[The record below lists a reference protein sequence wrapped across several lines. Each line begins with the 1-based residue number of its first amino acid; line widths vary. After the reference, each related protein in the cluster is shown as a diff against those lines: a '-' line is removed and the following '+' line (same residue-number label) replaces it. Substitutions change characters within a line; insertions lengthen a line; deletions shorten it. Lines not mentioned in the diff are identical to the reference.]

1 MADYS
6 SDLLVLSGAA
16 APHGDEDLP
25 EYRGVAWH
33 YGDPLVEQRAFSIG
47 AGVVDRSHRRVIKVE
62 GEDAGTFLNN
72 LLSQKLDSLSD
83 AHTAALDLDLHGH
96 VLHHMGVLTHAG
108 VFYLDVPAP
117 QFDSLF
123 DYLTKMIFWSKVEIT
138 EADVAIL
145 TLVGP
150 DRPKAHGLVREMV
163 DSTDVFV
170 PRSELLSTAKAFIDD
185 GVKPVGLMA
194 YTAERVKALVPEIG
208 IDMDEKS
215 IPHES
220 PVLLKQAVHLNKG
233 CYRGQETVARVE
245 NLGRSPRA
253 LVMVHIDGSS
263 PEQPK
268 PGESITSGGR
278 KVGRMGTVVHD
289 MDYGPIAL
297 ALIKRS
303 SLNAP
308 ELLCGVTA
316 LSIDPDSLPKET
328 GIQAG
333 RAAINKLKG
342 L

>member
-6 SDLLVLSGAA
+6 SDLLVLKGAST
-16 APHGDEDLP
+16 PHGDEDLP

-47 AGVVDRSHRRVIKVE
+47 AGFVDRSHRKVIKVE

-72 LLSQKLDSLSD
+72 LLSQKVDDLSNG
-83 AHTAALDLDLHGH
+83 HTAALDLDGQGH
-96 VLHHMGVLTHAG
+96 ILHHMGVLEHDGTI
-108 VFYLDVPAP
+108 YLDVPEP
-117 QFDSLF
+117 QFASLLE
-123 DYLTKMIFWSKVEIT
+123 YLTKMIFWSKVDIA
-138 EADVAIL
+138 EAELALI

-150 DRPKAHGLVREMV
+150 DRPKVSGLVREMV
-163 DSTDVFV
+163 DCTDVFI
-170 PRSELLSTAKAFIDD
+170 PRSDLLATAKAFVDE

-194 YTAERVKALVPEIG
+194 YTAERVKALIPEIG
-208 IDMDEKS
+208 IDMDAKS

-233 CYRGQETVARVE
+233 CYRGQETVARVD
-245 NLGRSPRA
+245 NLGRSPRV
-253 LVMVHIDGSS
+253 LVILHIDGSS

-268 PGESITSGGR
+268 PGDEITSGGR
-278 KVGRMGTVVHD
+278 KVGRVGTVVHD

-297 ALIKRS
+297 GLIKRS
-303 SLNAP
+303 ALNAP
-308 ELLCGVTA
+308 EFVCGITSV
-316 LSIDPDSLPKET
+316 SIDPDSLPKET